1 VVWDSNIL
9 PAAPAVVIG
18 TNHDDIA
25 ITIENQVNLPLH
37 RRAFYLSRSRE
48 L

>member
-1 VVWDSNIL
+1 MVRDKNVL
-9 PAAPAVVIG
+9 ATAPAVMID

-37 RRAFYLSRSRE
+37 RRAFYLSR
-48 L
+48 